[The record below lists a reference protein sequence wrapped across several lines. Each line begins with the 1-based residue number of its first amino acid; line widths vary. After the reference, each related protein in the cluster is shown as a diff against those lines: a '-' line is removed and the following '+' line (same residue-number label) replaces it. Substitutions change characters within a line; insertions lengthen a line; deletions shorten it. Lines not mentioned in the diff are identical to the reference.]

1 MESVRLVAT
10 DPTGRTREFALS
22 TSDVAVG
29 GDRANDIVLTGAGIS
44 RRHAVLR
51 LRDGRYFLD
60 DLDSTNGSFVNGN
73 RVRTPTRLSDGDRV
87 RFGGAAFVF
96 RDPRGARAGKRRP
109 SASRTVASLLVM
121 FAAGFAIA
129 AGLLNRDWLSR
140 TIERMARGSSP
151 AASAT
156 PRAGGGQ
163 IAANPVAS
171 QAAIPLS
178 SPAPI
183 EAVGPE
189 PEWLARINY
198 FRAMVDLPALSEDPL
213 LSKGDFNHARYMV
226 KNNAQPNAS
235 AHDEDPYNRW
245 YTPEGRAAAQDGDLI
260 PPCDGCPK
268 LSGAGAID
276 LWMVGAFHRLPLL
289 NPVLRHVGF
298 GEFHQDSLN
307 AYGINLG
314 MAPTRTFDPPI
325 MFPPQGATVALG
337 PLIEE
342 WPDPLASCTGYGP
355 PAGLPITLELGPG
368 IVPEVS
374 AYSLAEDEQPV
385 QVCEFDQTNYANP
398 DREQEDWARKGLK
411 YFGAIV
417 LVPRAALV
425 AGRNYSASIT
435 VGGQAYAWS
444 FKFGADSPP

>member
-1 MESVRLVAT
+1 MERARLVAT
-10 DPTGRTREFALS
+10 DPTDRPREFALS
-22 TSDVAVG
+22 NSDVAVG
-29 GDRANDIVLTGAGIS
+29 SDRANDIVLTGAGIS

-60 DLDSTNGSFVNGN
+60 DLDSSNGSFVNGN
-73 RVRTPTRLSDGDRV
+73 RVHGPTALSDGDRV
-87 RFGGAAFVF
+87 RFAGAAFVF
-96 RDPRGARAGKRRP
+96 RDPRALAGKRRR
-109 SASRTVASLLVM
+109 SASRTVASLLLM

-129 AGLLNRDWLSR
+129 AGLLNRDWLRR
-140 TIERMARGSSP
+140 TIERVARGSRP

-156 PRAGGGQ
+156 ARAAGGEL
-163 IAANPVAS
+163 AANPVGS
-171 QAAIPLS
+171 PAAALLS
-178 SPAPI
+178 SPAPSE
-183 EAVGPE
+183 EATRE
-189 PEWLARINY
+189 PQWLARMNY
-198 FRAMVDLPALSEDPL
+198 FRAMADLPAVSEDPL

-235 AHDEDPYNRW
+235 AHDEDPDNPW

-260 PPCDGCPK
+260 PPCSGCPE

-276 LWMVGAFHRLPLL
+276 LWMVGPFHRILLL

-298 GEFHQDSLN
+298 GEFHEDSRN

-314 MAPTRTFDPPI
+314 MAPKRTFDTPI
-325 MFPPQGATVALG
+325 MFPPQGATVELG

-342 WPDPLASCTGYGP
+342 WPDPIASCTGYGP

-374 AYSLAEDEQPV
+374 AYSLTEDEQPV
-385 QVCEFDQTNYANP
+385 EACEFDQTNYANP

-417 LVPRAALV
+417 LVPRAPLV